1 MIKMKNI
8 LAENLL
14 RFGVKN
20 LNESDK
26 KRLIEAE
33 PGDPSQ
39 TIDLSA
45 ELSEITTALRTYNTA
60 FKEITGVNIILFVDS
75 NNVNNITANDLAA
88 NKFIVKLSDKGN
100 MHRKTIIGEWGTY
113 LNEPYPK
120 ISESKLFTLDQ
131 GALMGSDPNIGLWRF
146 GTKKVKFPEN
156 QNKRDQFKQKI
167 KAAATVAGEAIA
179 KYYTAL
185 IAKTQGKPAEVVST
199 ADGTVKIIA

>member
-1 MIKMKNI
+1 
-8 LAENLL
+8 
-14 RFGVKN
+14 
-20 LNESDK
+20 
-26 KRLIEAE
+26 
-33 PGDPSQ
+33 
-39 TIDLSA
+39 
-45 ELSEITTALRTYNTA
+45 
-60 FKEITGVNIILFVDS
+60 
-75 NNVNNITANDLAA
+75 
-88 NKFIVKLSDKGN
+88 